1 MNNIK
6 GYNIIAKDK
15 KVSDLFLG
23 ILDINWKFAKIG
35 YNAICTEALPLTFLE
50 RWSAELWTWMARS
63 I

>member
-23 ILDINWKFAKIG
+23 TLDINWKFAKIG
-35 YNAICTEALPLTFLE
+35 YNLHRGIATDILGKDGLRYCGLGWQGLFE
-50 RWSAELWTWMARS
+50 
-63 I
+63 